1 MFPYIELSVLYCSV
15 SNKMHVRMWEQKWLF
30 PHEEGISVFTDRH
43 AILRYAV
50 ASHAYL
56 HGPLSWYNPHDS

>member
-1 MFPYIELSVLYCSV
+1 
-15 SNKMHVRMWEQKWLF
+15 MHVRMWEQKWLF

-56 HGPLSWYNPHDS
+56 HGPLS